1 VAGKA
6 ARTDEK
12 DGSELRLKSNFDSC
26 YDLPSI
32 YGVIAVP
39 RPNPMSGPAYIIAL
53 RNALEQRPAT
63 EYQSPPR
70 TGGTQV
76 SIRLDEFI
84 FNHVEAITAKTEW
97 NRAEVLH
104 ALIQRGLFDLY
115 EFCRPEVVDALVQDV
130 VAKLA
135 PPHPPAVGPV
145 GPFVIESES
154 EADDYLRDLLEK
166 PEYRSMGEVQMRAQ
180 KYIKDN
186 NIRKYFVKKAKE
198 TLKA

>member
-1 VAGKA
+1 M
-6 ARTDEK
+6 
-12 DGSELRLKSNFDSC
+12 
-26 YDLPSI
+26 
-32 YGVIAVP
+32 P
-39 RPNPMSGPAYIIAL
+39 RPNPMSGPAHIIAL
-53 RNALEQRPAT
+53 RNALEHRPAA

-76 SIRLDEFI
+76 SVRLDEFI
-84 FNHVEAITAKTEW
+84 FNHVEAIAAKIEW

-130 VAKLA
+130 MAKLA

-145 GPFVIESES
+145 GQFAIESKS

-166 PEYRSMGEVQMRAQ
+166 DEYRSMNEVQMRAK

-186 NIRKYFVKKAKE
+186 NLKEYFIKKANE
-198 TLKA
+198 ILKT